1 MNSCGQSLGCSVK
14 VERNDFVWFNFR
26 PHSMYHE
33 ANRLRWVCIKE
44 AANLSGSEVACN
56 LLLIDQTCI
65 QIKNQTICGNESKKV
80 LKNSRKRDLEA
91 DENAFATI
99 HHNSDRYFIL
109 EWTYTAMFYTF
120 SCFVFC
126 RLIYSES
133 ILKPYLDDLTLD
145 NINYSLMTSLSVLIV
160 LLNPLLANKAREN
173 REKYFKIWR
182 EYQIQYEQY
191 SVSELNLGSSI
202 LIVLLIVGGTII
214 TTLELV
220 ANCVLTSQ
228 LNPTYIYANWL
239 IYFYTNLTT
248 IQWVTDC
255 HLLTLVSKKLLNQFL
270 ARTITVN
277 SSGRIFSDGIGVET
291 HVSHFVELWRK
302 LSDMSSGLIDTGCG
316 LYEFN
321 FAVQSVIVVQAL
333 YGIVALY
340 IGQHQS
346 IVHYNVYFPTAA
358 WSIINLVAL
367 CEAAYSVTNQVG
379 FKTNIAIQ
387 SITCNNFS
395 LETQEQIFTALKTI
409 QSHIPVIT
417 VNGYFTMDRSYIL
430 SYLGVAVSYIIV
442 LTQFKIS
449 TS

>member
-1 MNSCGQSLGCSVK
+1 MVFNKNRQNSA
-14 VERNDFVWFNFR
+14 
-26 PHSMYHE
+26 Y
-33 ANRLRWVCIKE
+33 LRATKYLNYLLRTMCIITRIP
-44 AANLSGSEVACN
+44 S
-56 LLLIDQTCI
+56 
-65 QIKNQTICGNESKKV
+65 
-80 LKNSRKRDLEA
+80 
-91 DENAFATI
+91 DENTFAT
-99 HHNSDRYFIL
+99 NNRGDRYFML
-109 EWTYTAMFYTF
+109 EWMYTAIFYTF
-120 SCFVFC
+120 SCFIFY
-126 RLIYSES
+126 RLIYTES

-145 NINYSLMTSLSVLIV
+145 NINYALMTSLSILIV
-160 LLNPLLANKAREN
+160 LLNPLLASKAREN
-173 REKYFKIWR
+173 REKYFKLWR

-191 SVSELNLGSSI
+191 TVSELNLGSSI
-202 LIVLLIVGGTII
+202 LIVLLIVSGTIV

-220 ANCVLTSQ
+220 TNCVLTSQ
-228 LNPTYIYANWL
+228 VKPTYVYANGL

-255 HLLTLVSKKLLNQFL
+255 HLLTIASKKLLNQFL
-270 ARTITVN
+270 AQTMAVDTSDRIDG
-277 SSGRIFSDGIGVET
+277 SGVSIET

-302 LSDMSSGLIDTGCG
+302 LSDMSSGLIDTSRG

-333 YGIVALY
+333 YGIAALY

-358 WSIINLVAL
+358 WSIINLVVL

-387 SITCNNFS
+387 SIACNNFS

-417 VNGYFTMDRSYIL
+417 VKGYFTMDRTYIL

-442 LTQFKIS
+442 LAQFKIG

>member
-1 MNSCGQSLGCSVK
+1 MV
-14 VERNDFVWFNFR
+14 FN
-26 PHSMYHE
+26 
-33 ANRLRWVCIKE
+33 
-44 AANLSGSEVACN
+44 
-56 LLLIDQTCI
+56 
-65 QIKNQTICGNESKKV
+65 
-80 LKNSRKRDLEA
+80 KNSAYLRATKYLNYLLRSMCIITRIPSE
-91 DENAFATI
+91 ENAFET
-99 HHNSDRYFIL
+99 NNQGDRYFIL
-109 EWTYTAMFYTF
+109 EWTYTAIFYTF
-120 SCFVFC
+120 SCFIFY
-126 RLIYSES
+126 RLIYSEN

-145 NINYSLMTSLSVLIV
+145 NINYALMTSLSVLIV
-160 LLNPLLANKAREN
+160 VMNPLLASKAREN
-173 REKYFKIWR
+173 RKKYFKLWR

-191 SVSELNLGSSI
+191 YVSELKLGSSI
-202 LIVLLIVGGTII
+202 LIVLLIVGCTVV

-228 LNPTYIYANWL
+228 VKPTYMYAHWL
-239 IYFYTNLTT
+239 IYFYSNLTT

-255 HLLTLVSKKLLNQFL
+255 YLLAIASKKLLNQFL
-270 ARTITVN
+270 AQTITADTTD
-277 SSGRIFSDGIGVET
+277 RIDGGGIDVKT

-316 LYEFN
+316 LYELN

-333 YGIVALY
+333 YGIAALY

-346 IVHYNVYFPTAA
+346 VVHYNVYFPTAA
-358 WSIINLVAL
+358 WSIINVVVL

-417 VNGYFTMDRSYIL
+417 VNGYFTMDRTYIL

-442 LTQFKIS
+442 LAQFKIG